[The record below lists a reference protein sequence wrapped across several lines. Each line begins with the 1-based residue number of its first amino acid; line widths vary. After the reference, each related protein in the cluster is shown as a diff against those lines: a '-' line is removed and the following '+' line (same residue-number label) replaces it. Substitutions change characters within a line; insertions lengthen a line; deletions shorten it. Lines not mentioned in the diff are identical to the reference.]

1 MSKVKEGLFREEA
14 HSADR
19 MWVISGVRRG
29 MRGPRVIGLSV
40 FIRVG
45 ILIG

>member
-1 MSKVKEGLFREEA
+1 MSKVKEGLFREET

-19 MWVISGVRRG
+19 MWVISGVKRG
-29 MRGPRVIGLSV
+29 MRGPRAMGLSV

-45 ILIG
+45 ILTG